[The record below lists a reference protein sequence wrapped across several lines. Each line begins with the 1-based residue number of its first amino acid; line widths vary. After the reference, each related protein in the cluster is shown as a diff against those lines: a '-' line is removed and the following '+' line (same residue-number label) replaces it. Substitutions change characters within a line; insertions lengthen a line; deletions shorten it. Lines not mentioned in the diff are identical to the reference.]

1 MVDNPSA
8 SYIITPLLSGLASK
22 IGSQIEPGITVA
34 QFGED
39 NFLFTGDVRMRKI
52 ALGALALFV
61 LSFTLPLVAQ
71 DDGARPAP
79 NVLQIY
85 REMVKPGRTAAHE
98 KVEMGW
104 PRAFRASKNPS
115 YYIGMTSLTGPA
127 EAWFVAGYPSYE
139 AWEKESKAQ
148 AEDATLTAE
157 TNRLSA
163 VDGELL
169 ENVRSITAHYRD
181 DMSHRPAINIG
192 AYRYINV
199 VTVRVRPGNVS
210 KFVEIRKIIKAA
222 HEKAGMKD
230 YYSVFEVQSGL
241 PGPSFL
247 IFIPMKSLKEADE
260 AGPLHS
266 SAAYK
271 EALGGDEGEK
281 KLAELAAAS
290 IIGNESAIFAFN
302 PKMSNAPAEYAKADP
317 AFWNPKPTT
326 AATPKAKTTGA
337 AKKP

>member
-1 MVDNPSA
+1 
-8 SYIITPLLSGLASK
+8 
-22 IGSQIEPGITVA
+22 
-34 QFGED
+34 
-39 NFLFTGDVRMRKI
+39 MRKI

-61 LSFTLPLVAQ
+61 LSFALPLVAQ

-98 KVEMGW
+98 KLEMGW
-104 PRAFRASKNPS
+104 PKAFRNSKNPS
-115 YYIGMTSLTGPA
+115 HYLAMTSITGPT

-139 AWEKESKAQ
+139 AWENETKAQ
-148 AEDATLTAE
+148 AADSVLTAE

-163 VDGELL
+163 ADGELL
-169 ENVRSITAHYRD
+169 ENVRSITARYRD
-181 DMSHRPAINIG
+181 DMSHRPPINIG
-192 AYRYINV
+192 AYRYLNV
-199 VTVRVRPGNVS
+199 VAVRVRPGNVN
-210 KFVEIRKIIKAA
+210 KFVEARKIIKAA
-222 HEKAGMKD
+222 HEKAGMND

-260 AGPLHS
+260 AGPLHN

-271 EALGGDEGEK
+271 EALGGEDGEK
-281 KLAELAAAS
+281 KLGELAAAS
-290 IIGNESAIFAFN
+290 VMGNESSMFAFN
-302 PKMSNAPAEYAKADP
+302 PKMSNVPAEYAMADP
-317 AFWNPKPTT
+317 AFWNPKPMT
-326 AATPKAKTTGA
+326 AATPKAKTTAA